1 MILCKGARKSEHP
14 KGKVPRTLEVFN
26 DILTSISSSN
36 WENCCFLET
45 FLGGPSSSS
54 RSKFAAKAD
63 VSLSERRLRPLSDI
77 TAATRASDGLRDL
90 PEVREGEVV
99 RGAVVTLRLGFQR
112 TILVIQCSNDVNLC
126 FGFIGVIGNDELTW
140 KFFSVLLFW

>member
-14 KGKVPRTLEVFN
+14 KGKVPRTPEGFN

-45 FLGGPSSSS
+45 FLGGSGSSS

-63 VSLSERRLRPLSDI
+63 VSLSERRLRLLSDI
-77 TAATRASDGLRDL
+77 TAATRASDGLRNR
-90 PEVREGEVV
+90 PEVWEGDVV
-99 RGAVVTLRLGFQR
+99 CGAVVHGAVVRDAGT
-112 TILVIQCSNDVNLC
+112 SDVA
-126 FGFIGVIGNDELTW
+126 
-140 KFFSVLLFW
+140 FFSGSLKIVSVVGILTTS

>member
-14 KGKVPRTLEVFN
+14 KGKVLRTLEVFN

-63 VSLSERRLRPLSDI
+63 VSLSEHRLRLLSDI
-77 TAATRASDGLRDL
+77 TAATRAPDGLRDL
-90 PEVREGEVV
+90 PEVREGDVV
-99 RGAVVTLRLGFQR
+99 SGTAVCGPIVRDAGA
-112 TILVIQCSNDVNLC
+112 SDV
-126 FGFIGVIGNDELTW
+126 E
-140 KFFSVLLFW
+140 FFSGSLTIVSIVCLPTTS

>member
-45 FLGGPSSSS
+45 FLGGPGSSS

-99 RGAVVTLRLGFQR
+99 RDPMVHGPVVRDAGT
-112 TILVIQCSNDVNLC
+112 SDV
-126 FGFIGVIGNDELTW
+126 E
-140 KFFSVLLFW
+140 FFSGSLKIVSVVGLSTTS

>member
-14 KGKVPRTLEVFN
+14 KGKVPRTPEGFN

-45 FLGGPSSSS
+45 FLGGPGSSS

-90 PEVREGEVV
+90 PEVWEGEVV
-99 RGAVVTLRLGFQR
+99 RGAVVRDPMVHGPVVCDAGT
-112 TILVIQCSNDVNLC
+112 SDV
-126 FGFIGVIGNDELTW
+126 E
-140 KFFSVLLFW
+140 FFSGSLKIVSIVGLSTTS